1 MSADFHSTCLQ
12 LRRYPES
19 RFRPMEFAGQLF
31 PPKRTVGSGIGSRRR
46 QQLLEEPGPK
56 DVLRRGVGGDVIEAP
71 LFDEKEVI
79 LPFEVITGEA
89 SSVLAPGHIAF
100 VPRGTAHTIR

>member
-1 MSADFHSTCLQ
+1 MGL
-12 LRRYPES
+12 
-19 RFRPMEFAGQLF
+19 
-31 PPKRTVGSGIGSRRR
+31 
-46 QQLLEEPGPK
+46 
-56 DVLRRGVGGDVIEAP
+56 GDVIEAP

-100 VPRGTAHTIR
+100 VPRGTAHTIRKVGEGVGRVVSIHTPGGVEHFFREIGTPARADDFMSVPPLTHTPEQLAGICARHKMSMLD